1 VSTDIAITVDGL
13 AKRFRIYHERNQ
25 YLKASLLRGRRAK
38 YEEFWAID
46 GVSFEVPKGETFG
59 IIGPNGSGKSTMLKC
74 LTKILRPDRGRV
86 TVDGSLSALLELGA
100 GFHPELSGRENVFL
114 NAAILGLSRKQIAGK
129 FDEIVAFAGLERF
142 IDTPVKNYSS
152 GMFVRLG
159 FAVAINVDPEIL
171 IIDEVLA
178 VGDESFQRKCAEKI
192 ADFRNDG
199 RTIVIVSHGLAAI
212 RQLCDR
218 IAWID
223 HGKLHRLGSAPE
235 VIDEYAGLAQEDRVV
250 VAERPEAGEG
260 DSVRWGSG
268 EARIE
273 RIELLDDY
281 GVPYARPRTGEA
293 LTIRFYY
300 EAGVPVDEP
309 IFGFAITQLE
319 GALVTGTNTARHHQR
334 IDKITGDGW
343 IDFVIPSLPLLEGMY
358 DVNVAITDHT
368 ELHQIDRWQ
377 HALRFNVARGDVVE
391 DGIATLGGRWVLG
404 VLDEQL
410 PTTDSLGNR

>member
-1 VSTDIAITVDGL
+1 LSPEIAITVDDL

-25 YLKASLLRGRRAK
+25 YLKASLLRGRRAR

-100 GFHPELSGRENVFL
+100 GFHQELSGRENVFL

-199 RTIVIVSHGLAAI
+199 RTIVIVSHGLAQI

-223 HGKLHRLGSAPE
+223 HGQLHRLGSAPE
-235 VIDEYAGLAQEDRVV
+235 IIDEYTGEAQEDRVV
-250 VAERPEAGEG
+250 VAERTEEGEG

-268 EARIE
+268 EARIS
-273 RIELLDDY
+273 RIELLDGNGD
-281 GVPYARPRTGEA
+281 PNTKPRSGEP
-293 LTIRFYY
+293 LTIRLHY
-300 EAGVPVDEP
+300 EAHVPVEEP
-309 IFGFAITQLE
+309 IFGFAVTHLE
-319 GALVTGTNTARHHQR
+319 GALVTGTNTARHHRR
-334 IDKITGDGW
+334 INKITGEGSV
-343 IDFVIPSLPLLEGMY
+343 DFVIATLPLLEGIY
-358 DVNVAITDHT
+358 DLTVGITDNT
-368 ELHQIDRWQ
+368 EFHQIDRWQ
-377 HALRFNVARGDVVE
+377 HALRFNVTRGDVVE
-391 DGIATLGGRWVLG
+391 QGLATLGGRWELSAVEEG
-404 VLDEQL
+404 
-410 PTTDSLGNR
+410 PGGPR

>member
-1 VSTDIAITVDGL
+1 VPTDIAITVDDL

-46 GVSFEVPKGETFG
+46 GVSFEVSKGETFG

-129 FDEIVAFAGLERF
+129 FDEIVSFAGLERF

-192 ADFRNDG
+192 ADFRNEG
-199 RTIVIVSHGLAAI
+199 RTIVIVSHGLAQI

-235 VIDEYAGLAQEDRVV
+235 VIDEYVGLAQEDRLV
-250 VAERPEAGEG
+250 VAERTEEEG

-268 EARIE
+268 EARIS
-273 RIELLDDY
+273 RIELLDDR
-281 GVPYARPRTGEA
+281 GQANVKPRSGEP
-293 LTIRFYY
+293 LTIRLHY
-300 EAGVPVDEP
+300 EAHVPVEEP
-309 IFGFAITQLE
+309 IFGLGITHLD
-319 GALVTGTNTARHHQR
+319 GALVTGTNTARHHHH
-334 IDKITGDGW
+334 IEKITGDGS
-343 IDFVIPSLPLLEGMY
+343 IDFVLAALPLLEGTY
-358 DVNVAITDHT
+358 DILVGITDRT
-368 ELHQIDRWQ
+368 EFHQIDRWQ
-377 HALRFNVARGDVVE
+377 RALRFDVRRGDVVE
-391 DGIATLGGRWVLG
+391 EGLVTLGGRWELG
-404 VLDEQL
+404 TLEEGSE
-410 PTTDSLGNR
+410 TTR